1 MTMKHALSR
10 FSMLALL
17 ALPVSAIPL
26 EAQTAFAAGVPI
38 DAVIIRSGSTAAK
51 VSKIRSVPAV
61 GVVNLRFAAKPRL
74 FADSDFDTIDDY
86 RLTVE
91 RNYTGVK
98 RLRAALRA
106 NPATRRALADAGI
119 SISRI
124 VAADVSSNGSLRVYV
139 L

>member
-1 MTMKHALSR
+1 MTMKRALSR
-10 FSMLALL
+10 FSMMALL
-17 ALPVSAIPL
+17 ALPISAIPL
-26 EAQTAFAAGVPI
+26 DAQTAFAGGVPI

-61 GVVNLRFAAKPRL
+61 GVVNLRLAAKPRL
-74 FADSDFDTIDDY
+74 FADSDFDTIESY

-106 NPATRRALADAGI
+106 NPATRRALADVGI